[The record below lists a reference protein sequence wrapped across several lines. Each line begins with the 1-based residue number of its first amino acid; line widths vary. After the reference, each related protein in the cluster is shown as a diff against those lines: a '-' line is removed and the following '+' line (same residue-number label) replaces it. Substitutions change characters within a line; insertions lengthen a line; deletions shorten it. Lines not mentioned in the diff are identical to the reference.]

1 MVKMASVC
9 FVEIQRRKKCNPC
22 CNMIWGFA
30 FDNTMSGKLL
40 QSQERA
46 TRDIHVEIQEVK

>member
-1 MVKMASVC
+1 MSALLRFK
-9 FVEIQRRKKCNPC
+9 EEKKCNPC